1 MRILAFDLQVATIA
15 GAMMDRARGL
25 GRRPASRDVAIAA
38 TAQARGLTILTRNV
52 RHFQA
57 IYARVLNP
65 IDGPAPP
72 LAYVAPETPNRR
84 VDENLQRFDHREF
97 HGVDVDG

>member
-1 MRILAFDLQVATIA
+1 MPSEFSPSIA
-15 GAMMDRARGL
+15 GGDDRRRDDGSRPGL
-25 GRRPASRDVAIAA
+25 GKAAGFADVAIAA

-65 IDGPAPP
+65 IDGPPPP
-72 LAYVAPETPNRR
+72 LAYVASETPNG
-84 VDENLQRFDHREF
+84 Q
-97 HGVDVDG
+97 